1 MSNLRGTL
9 IRGVGIALLAAP
21 MALFAVTKYDPSLD
35 PLYMEFGI
43 HFYVVGFTALASAVA
58 CAIVM
63 ASARTLLNTRLIF
76 LGLAFFVIAGV
87 FSVHG
92 LNTPGYI
99 ADQYYVSVGVS
110 SWLSAA
116 LGSTLVA
123 LSVIGLPKRFE
134 DQIERNGALFF
145 SATAALVFLYI
156 ALSLTVDTWLDWVPI
171 QNRNLQFAMGLPSL
185 AIAAFAAYRYYQA
198 YQFARLPSQLAM
210 VATIVILMEVQ
221 TIIMW
226 GEVWHLSWWIYH
238 ALYGIAFVVLFTG
251 WGIEVKRSGTL
262 KAIADSLSMRDAL
275 AQLNRGLEAPIL
287 ELVDAV
293 EAKDAHTFGHVRRVS
308 GYALAI
314 GRRLEL
320 SPADLR
326 LLVLSAEMHDVGK
339 IAVPDSVLA
348 KRGPLTPEEFEI
360 VKQHTHHGY
369 DIAQRVN
376 ALRDIADVIKHHHER
391 LDGSGYPDALAGDE
405 IPLLARIIAVAD
417 TYDAMTSARP
427 YREPMS
433 HLEAMA
439 ELFSL
444 RDVQLDAACVDAFAA
459 EFATQGTKLVHETAA
474 AAAA

>member
-1 MSNLRGTL
+1 MSNGKGTL
-9 IRGVGIALLAAP
+9 YRALGAALLAAP
-21 MALFAVTKYDPSLD
+21 MLLFAVTRIDPSLD
-35 PLYMEFGI
+35 PTYMEFGL

-87 FSVHG
+87 FAVHG

-99 ADQYYVSVGVS
+99 ADEYFASVSVS

-123 LSVIGLPKRFE
+123 LSVIGLPKPIE
-134 DQIERNGALFF
+134 DQIERNGAMFF
-145 SATAALVFLYI
+145 SVTAAAVFAYI
-156 ALSLTVDTWLDWVPI
+156 ALSLTMQTWLDWVPI

-185 AIAAFAAYRYYQA
+185 AVAAFAAYRYYQS

-210 VATIVILMEVQ
+210 VATIIILMEVQ
-221 TIIMW
+221 TIIIW
-226 GEVWHLSWWIYH
+226 GQVWHLSWWIYH
-238 ALYGIAFVVLFTG
+238 ALYGAAFVVLFAG
-251 WGIEVKRSGTL
+251 WAVEAKRAGTL
-262 KAIADSLSMRDAL
+262 KAIADALSMRDAL

-314 GRRLEL
+314 GRRLGL
-320 SPADLR
+320 SASDLR

-339 IAVPDSVLA
+339 IGVPDSILA
-348 KRGPLTPEEFEI
+348 KRGPLTPEEFEV
-360 VKQHTHHGY
+360 VKQHTHQGY
-369 DIAQRVN
+369 DIARRVD
-376 ALRDIADVIKHHHER
+376 ALREIAEVIKYHHER
-391 LDGSGYPDALAGDE
+391 LDGSGYPDGLTGDA
-405 IPLLARIIAVAD
+405 IPLLARIVAVAD
-417 TYDAMTSARP
+417 TYDAMTSMRP
-427 YREPMS
+427 YRDPMS

-439 ELFSL
+439 ELFRL
-444 RDVQLDAACVDAFAA
+444 RNTQLDAQCVDAFVA
-459 EFATQGTKLVHETAA
+459 EFATEGTKTVHESAA
-474 AAAA
+474 AA